1 MKRSLFLTSAAL
13 IGILANGCGSMMGL
27 MGKKSGSSKKI
38 HCKGIA
44 TKWVNDC
51 GANKHKCAGQAK
63 SNFDRNEWLK
73 MSEKDCMTVQKAL
86 KNKAV
91 RSYVERIQKGTVVAT
106 KRGKKF

>member
-1 MKRSLFLTSAAL
+1 MKRITFLTSAL
-13 IGILANGCGSMMGL
+13 IGLLTTGCSSMSMTAAKG
-27 MGKKSGSSKKI
+27 GKV

-51 GANKHKCAGQAK
+51 GANGHKCASQAK
-63 SNFDRNEWLK
+63 SNFNRNEWLK
-73 MSEKDCMTVQKAL
+73 MSKADCMTVQKAL

-91 RSYVERIQKGTVVAT
+91 RKYVKRVQKGTVVAV